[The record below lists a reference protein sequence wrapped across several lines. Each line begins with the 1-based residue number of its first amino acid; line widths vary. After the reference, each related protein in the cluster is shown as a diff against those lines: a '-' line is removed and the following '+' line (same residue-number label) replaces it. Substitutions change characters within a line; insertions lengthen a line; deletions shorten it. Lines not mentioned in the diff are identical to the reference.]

1 MNDRYLLNDVW
12 LKASIL
18 GANWAASEIILGS
31 FLHNL
36 NIPFKGNILTAIGL
50 ILMISVA
57 YKWKDR
63 GLFWRSGLICALM
76 KTMSPSAVLLG
87 PMVAIIMEA
96 LLLDISVR
104 LVGRNLA
111 GFFLGSA
118 LAMSWILT
126 QKIINYIIYYGNNIV
141 EIYANV
147 LKYAEQQL
155 NILFDIF
162 WLPVM
167 ILLAVYIL
175 FGLLAAVV
183 GAKMARSIAGNQD
196 IRGQVPQ
203 KRPVELQNSEY
214 ADFPYSINWLILSF
228 AGLVTAFILINKSPM
243 YIWIPVSVLLV
254 TLWVS
259 RYKRAMRQLSRPRF
273 WIFFVVITV
282 LSAVLITSLNGGQR
296 HWTDGLII
304 GLQMNFRAAVVIFGF
319 SALGTELYNP
329 VIRNF
334 LAKTVFKQLP
344 AALELA
350 FESLPFVVAN
360 LPDAKTFIKKP
371 ADVIALLISY
381 TEDRFNTLKKQQ
393 QASVFIITGDVSE
406 GKTGFLVELL
416 HRLRNKDLLIGG
428 FYAPRIMLD
437 GKTLGYDLV
446 FVETE
451 NKLRFLSIKQN
462 GEPGGIGKYEIDT
475 ETLEQGKR
483 ILSTENC
490 RKKDVV
496 IIDEI
501 GRLELQGC
509 GWSSCLENL
518 LAKPDLCLII
528 TVRKDILNLVLEKYE
543 IRNPAIY
550 SVYENNLHKAETSI
564 VDRILCHKEEKQT
577 ANFRLGNIT

>member
-1 MNDRYLLNDVW
+1 MNDRHVLSDVW

-18 GANWAASEIILGS
+18 GAIWAASEIILGS

-63 GLFWRSGLICALM
+63 GLFWRSGLICAVM

-87 PMVAIIMEA
+87 PMVAIVMEA

-104 LVGRNLA
+104 LLGRNLA

-147 LKYAEQQL
+147 LNYAEQQL
-155 NILFDIF
+155 NLQFDIF
-162 WLPVM
+162 WLPVL

-175 FGLLAAVV
+175 FGLFAAAAGV
-183 GAKMARSIAGNQD
+183 KMARSIAGNQD
-196 IRGQVPQ
+196 IRGQVCPRQ
-203 KRPVELQNSEY
+203 PVALQNNR
-214 ADFPYSINWLILSF
+214 DVHFPYSTSWLILSF
-228 AGLVTAFILINKSPM
+228 AGLVMTFILINKSPI
-243 YIWIPVSVLLV
+243 YIWIPVSVLLI

-282 LSAVLITSLNGGQR
+282 LSAVLISSLNGSQSR
-296 HWTDGLII
+296 WTDGLII
-304 GLQMNFRAAVVIFGF
+304 GLQMNFRAAVVIVGF

-329 VIRNF
+329 GIRNF
-334 LAKTVFKQLP
+334 LAKSTFKQLP

-371 ADVIALLISY
+371 ADVMALLISY
-381 TEDRFNTLKKQQ
+381 TEDRFNALKKQQ
-393 QASVFIITGDVSE
+393 QAPVFIITGDVSE
-406 GKTGFLVELL
+406 GKTGFLVGLL
-416 HRLRNKDLLIGG
+416 QRLRDKDLLIGG
-428 FYAPRIMLD
+428 FYAPRIMQD

-446 FVETE
+446 FVETD
-451 NKLRFLSIKQN
+451 NKLSFLRIKQN
-462 GEPGGIGKYEIDT
+462 GIPGGIGKYEINA
-475 ETLEQGKR
+475 ETLEQGKS
-483 ILSTENC
+483 ILSAENS
-490 RKKDVV
+490 RNKDVV

-501 GRLELQGC
+501 GRLELQGH

-518 LAKPDLCLII
+518 LAKPALCLILSI
-528 TVRKDILNLVLEKYE
+528 RKDILNLVLEKFE
-543 IRNPAIY
+543 IRNPSIY
-550 SVYENNLHKAETSI
+550 SVSEENMHKAETSI
-564 VDRILCHKEEKQT
+564 LNNIFHKEEKQPPV
-577 ANFRLGNIT
+577 LKGLVI

>member
-1 MNDRYLLNDVW
+1 MSNRHLLSDVW

-57 YKWKDR
+57 YKWKER

-104 LVGRNLA
+104 LLGRNMA

-126 QKIINYIIYYGNNIV
+126 QKIINYIIYYGSNIV

-155 NILFDIF
+155 NLQFDIF
-162 WLPVM
+162 WLPVL
-167 ILLAVYIL
+167 ILLAVYVL
-175 FGLLAAVV
+175 FGLFAATV
-183 GAKMARSIAGNQD
+183 GVKMARSIASNQD
-196 IRGQVPQ
+196 IRGKGIP
-203 KRPVELQNSEY
+203 KEPVELQNIRN
-214 ADFPYSINWLILSF
+214 ADFPYSIGWLILSF
-228 AGLVTAFILINKSPM
+228 AGLVASFILINKSPM
-243 YIWIPVSVLLV
+243 YIWMPLSVFMV
-254 TLWVS
+254 ALWVS
-259 RYKRAMRQLSRPRF
+259 RYKRAMRQISRPRF

-282 LSAVLITSLNGGQR
+282 LSAVLISSLGDGR
-296 HWTDGLII
+296 SHWTDGLVI
-304 GLQMNFRAAVVIFGF
+304 GLQMNFRAAVVIVGF
-319 SALGTELYNP
+319 SVLGTELYNP
-329 VIRNF
+329 VIRRV
-334 LAKTVFKQLP
+334 LSGTVFKQLP
-344 AALELA
+344 PALELA
-350 FESLPFVVAN
+350 FESLPFVIAN

-371 ADVIALLISY
+371 ADVIALLLSY
-381 TEDRFNTLKKQQ
+381 TEGRFEELKRQR

-406 GKTGFLVELL
+406 GKTGFLAGLL
-416 HRLRNKDLLIGG
+416 QRFRDKDFLVGG
-428 FYAPRIMLD
+428 FYAPRIMQD

-446 FVETE
+446 FVETG
-451 NKLRFLSIKQN
+451 NKVSFLRIKQN
-462 GEPGGIGKYEIDT
+462 GESGGIGKFEIDT

-483 ILSTENC
+483 ILSIENS
-490 RKKDVV
+490 RGKDVV

-501 GRLELQGC
+501 GRLELQGR
-509 GWSSCLENL
+509 GWSSCLESL
-518 LAKPDLCLII
+518 LTIQHLCLLI
-528 TVRKDILNLVLEKYE
+528 TIRKDILNLVIEKFK
-543 IRNPAIY
+543 IRDPAIY
-550 SVYENNLHKAETSI
+550 RVSESDMNMVLTSV
-564 VDRILCHKEEKQT
+564 VDRIICHKEKKQT
-577 ANFRLGNIT
+577 PDF